1 MSLNYFHNQV
11 IMNKT
16 KIGLGGALIG
26 FLLVGSAHSAEM
38 MQSFDNP
45 SFGGNP
51 NNAGALL
58 QQAQLQNT
66 HTAKSTTSAI
76 TTPTVKPLTTAERFQ
91 QTVDSLVISSLAN
104 RIVDNAFGEKGL
116 PQDGSAINTGLNT
129 ISVGTDASGGTT
141 VTIVDNK
148 TGGRSVI
155 TIPSF

>member
-1 MSLNYFHNQV
+1 MTRTNIITGLALMVGASLTLPV
-11 IMNKT
+11 M
-16 KIGLGGALIG
+16 A
-26 FLLVGSAHSAEM
+26 AEIV
-38 MQSFDNP
+38 QGFDNP

-51 NNAGALL
+51 NNFSALM

-66 HTAKSTTSAI
+66 HKAKSTPVITTPTV

-91 QTVDSLVISSLAN
+91 QTVDSLVISSLAS
-104 RIVDNAFGEKGL
+104 RIVDNAFGDKGL

>member
-1 MSLNYFHNQV
+1 MTRINWMTGLTLLAGVSLILPV
-11 IMNKT
+11 T
-16 KIGLGGALIG
+16 A
-26 FLLVGSAHSAEM
+26 AEM
-38 MQSFDNP
+38 VQGFDNP

-66 HTAKSTTSAI
+66 HKAKSTVSSTV

-91 QTVDSLVISSLAN
+91 QTVDSLVISSLAT

-116 PQDGSAINTGLNT
+116 PQDGSTLNTGLNT

>member
-1 MSLNYFHNQV
+1 MTRTSWITGLALLSGSLLTLPV
-11 IMNKT
+11 T
-16 KIGLGGALIG
+16 A
-26 FLLVGSAHSAEM
+26 AEM
-38 MQSFDNP
+38 VQGFDNP

-66 HTAKSTTSAI
+66 HKAKSTVSSTV

-91 QTVDSLVISSLAN
+91 QTVDSLVISSLAT

-116 PQDGSAINTGLNT
+116 PQDGSTLNTGLNT

>member
-1 MSLNYFHNQV
+1 MARTTRILC
-11 IMNKT
+11 
-16 KIGLGGALIG
+16 LPLLAGALLG
-26 FLLVGSAHSAEM
+26 LPVTAAEIV
-38 MQSFDNP
+38 QGFDNP

-51 NNAGALL
+51 NNASALL

-66 HTAKSTTSAI
+66 HKAKTVVTPTV

-91 QTVDSLVISSLAN
+91 QTVDSLVISSLAS
-104 RIVDNAFGEKGL
+104 RIVDNAFGETGL
-116 PQDGSAINTGLNT
+116 PKDGSNINTGLNT

>member
-1 MSLNYFHNQV
+1 MTRINWMTGLTLLAGVSLILPV
-11 IMNKT
+11 T
-16 KIGLGGALIG
+16 A
-26 FLLVGSAHSAEM
+26 AEIV
-38 MQSFDNP
+38 QGFDNP

-51 NNAGALL
+51 NNFSALM

-66 HTAKSTTSAI
+66 HKAKSTVVTPTV

-104 RIVDNAFGEKGL
+104 RIVDNAFGDKGL
-116 PQDGSAINTGLNT
+116 PQDGSTLNTGLNT